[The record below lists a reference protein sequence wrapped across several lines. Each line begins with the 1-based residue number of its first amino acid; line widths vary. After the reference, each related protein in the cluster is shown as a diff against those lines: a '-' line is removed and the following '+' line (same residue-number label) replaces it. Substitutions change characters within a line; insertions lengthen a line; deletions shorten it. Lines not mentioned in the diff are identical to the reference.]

1 MRENSEVMIIYP
13 RVKYQFD
20 VENPWFPQENGLQ
33 MVDFPHFFCVPTL
46 GDWEG
51 NQPTWNDRP
60 MILRTH

>member
-33 MVDFPHFFCVPTL
+33 VVDFPHFLRAYPRRLRGKPTYL
-46 GDWEG
+46 EWSAHD
-51 NQPTWNDRP
+51 T
-60 MILRTH
+60 